1 LATIMR
7 WPARQIY
14 GKFRDKKEKLW
25 KVIVSEI

>member
-14 GKFRDKKEKLW
+14 GKVGNKKEKLW

>member
-1 LATIMR
+1 MR

-14 GKFRDKKEKLW
+14 GKVGNKKEKLW